1 MGMKIKKNGKI
12 ITLTESDLKR
22 IVKKLINEVENP
34 DPEEIV
40 IACITE
46 NTTLEDLT
54 SLPEAC
60 VQMVIKKDVSKALEC
75 GMSMD
80 SKTAEII
87 VKKIGPISTCVA
99 NKMKGGNTPVMN

>member
-1 MGMKIKKNGKI
+1 MGLKIKKNGKV

-22 IVKKLINEVENP
+22 IVRKVISEGP

-46 NTTLEDLT
+46 NTTLEDLD

-60 VQMVIKKDVSKALEC
+60 VQMVIKKDISKALEC

-80 SKTAEII
+80 SNTADII